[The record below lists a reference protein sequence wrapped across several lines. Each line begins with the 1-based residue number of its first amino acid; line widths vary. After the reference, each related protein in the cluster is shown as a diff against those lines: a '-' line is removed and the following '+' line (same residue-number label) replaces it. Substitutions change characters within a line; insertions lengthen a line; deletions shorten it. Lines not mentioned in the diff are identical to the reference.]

1 MENIKEI
8 VAKNIVS
15 LRKAKN
21 LTQIDLA
28 KKIHFSDKAI
38 SRWENAEVSPDL
50 ETLEKLSKVLGVS
63 LAYML
68 EPHEEIKPV
77 ETKRKIDN
85 DLLINI
91 LACGVVWVILTI
103 LFVYLKLFYNYI
115 FWQGFV
121 WGIPISTSFMALY
134 FRRKENKL
142 AKMILRTILNWTIIA
157 SVYLQLLAYNLWLIF
172 IIGIPVQ
179 ACIIIG
185 YFSVSRKKTF

>member
-15 LRKAKN
+15 LRKSKN

-68 EPHEEIKPV
+68 EPHA
-77 ETKRKIDN
+77 KIF
-85 DLLINI
+85 INKSLSI
-91 LACGVVWVILTI
+91 F
-103 LFVYLKLFYNYI
+103 LFVSTVFI
-115 FWQGFV
+115 SS
-121 WGIPISTSFMALY
+121 WGSSI
-134 FRRKENKL
+134 
-142 AKMILRTILNWTIIA
+142 
-157 SVYLQLLAYNLWLIF
+157 
-172 IIGIPVQ
+172 
-179 ACIIIG
+179 
-185 YFSVSRKKTF
+185 